1 MPSKRKIVVSF
12 AEKVG
17 IMDVDYMADTAHR
30 LKAQHALIFYQEKP
44 HENVIKLSSEKN
56 VELIE
61 SPDPRQEIK
70 NIHKRFSKDTY
81 EVIVKN
87 LEDLRATMM
96 DIG

>member
-1 MPSKRKIVVSF
+1 MASKQKIIVS
-12 AEKVG
+12 
-17 IMDVDYMADTAHR
+17 DYMADTAHR
-30 LKAQHALIFYQEKP
+30 LKAQRALMFYHERP
-44 HENVIKLSSEKN
+44 HKNVIKLSSEKN

-96 DIG
+96 DVG

>member
-1 MPSKRKIVVSF
+1 MASKQKIIVSF
-12 AEKVG
+12 AQKIGV
-17 IMDVDYMADTAHR
+17 MDVDYMADTAHR
-30 LKAQHALIFYQEKP
+30 LKAQRALMFYHERP
-44 HENVIKLSSEKN
+44 HKNVIKLSSEKN

-96 DIG
+96 DVG

>member
-1 MPSKRKIVVSF
+1 MASKQKIIVSF
-12 AEKVG
+12 AKKIGV
-17 IMDVDYMADTAHR
+17 MDVDYMADTTHR

-44 HENVIKLSSEKN
+44 HDNVIKLSSEKN

-70 NIHKRFSKDTY
+70 NIYKRFSKDAY
-81 EVIVKN
+81 KVIVKN

-96 DIG
+96 DVG